1 MNIGN
6 VKGMLGDAVSNEVR
20 TLELKIGQVVR
31 GVVLQQYDNSE
42 ALVNINGVQVRA
54 KLEIPLMEG
63 QAALLQV
70 QPDSKGSYI
79 LLKQVDP
86 TTLGLNDPMK
96 DILKSMSM
104 PDKGWANEIVKDLRR
119 EGFPLNKE
127 TAAAFQKAAQLLPP
141 GVSQEEW
148 MQAAATAFKRGLP
161 ITQATVSALHQLQH
175 GNPLHSIIDQLKGQ
189 LLQLQQQ
196 VSNSNQPISTQTA
209 ALLNQL
215 NTLLDEGSTVIRS
228 MVSNG
233 ALPQAQVVG
242 SPTANGVMTTQAQ
255 AGVQEQGV
263 NPSTTQQ
270 GAASAIANSNQ
281 NNNLSLL
288 LKWLGVSHESTFG
301 KQVFNQQGA
310 ATANSNQAASQ
321 TNVNAAVA
329 GNGNNQTQ
337 QNALHATP
345 NATQATSIGAQQ
357 ANAPQTTASL
367 QATMPSGQIAN
378 TATQP
383 ANAGTLQ
390 QALQVNS
397 NQQLTGEQTTTIAQQ
412 QASGANATSSPNQT
426 AFVQGQAQHVVN
438 HTQQFMSGAL
448 QNQISSQD
456 GTQVLNQAPVQST
469 GLGTAQVDPSLPQ
482 SHANAPQTAQITQS
496 ASDSLKSA
504 IMQVMQSND
513 VPSSVKETAQQLL
526 SAITGQQ
533 LMLSTERNHSVFS
546 HVTMYIP
553 LQDKDGSQT
562 ATVHI
567 QTRRDR
573 KGELDSDNC
582 RIVFDLNMNAIGPT
596 LVDVNIINKIVS
608 LNLWNDH
615 PLIAPVIDAMKPEIN
630 EALMKTGYVLSSL
643 RTTPIPTLEEEGN
656 QTTDAKK
663 IQLPPDV
670 EVMNSTRYKGVDFK
684 V

>member
-127 TAAAFQKAAQLLPP
+127 TAAAFQKAAQLIPP

-189 LLQLQQQ
+189 LLQLQQAN
-196 VSNSNQPISTQTA
+196 NSNQPISTQTA

-215 NTLLDEGSTVIRS
+215 NALLDEGTTVIRS
-228 MVSNG
+228 MVTNG
-233 ALPQAQVVG
+233 ALPQAQMAG
-242 SPTANGVMTTQAQ
+242 STSTNGAMAPQAQ
-255 AGVQEQGV
+255 AGIQEQGV
-263 NPSTTQQ
+263 NPLTTQQ
-270 GAASAIANSNQ
+270 GAEAATGNSNQ

-301 KQVFNQQGA
+301 KQIFSQQA
-310 ATANSNQAASQ
+310 PNSNQAATQ

-329 GNGNNQTQ
+329 GNGNNQNQSQ
-337 QNALHATP
+337 QNVTQAAP
-345 NATQATSIGAQQ
+345 NSTQATSTGVQQ
-357 ANAPQTTASL
+357 ANAPQTTAS
-367 QATMPSGQIAN
+367 QQSSPIAN
-378 TATQP
+378 TATQLT
-383 ANAGTLQ
+383 NAGTLQ
-390 QALQVNS
+390 QALQVSS
-397 NQQLTGEQTTTIAQQ
+397 NQQSTGEQTTTTAQQ
-412 QASGANATSSPNQT
+412 QASGANTTSNPSQNT
-426 AFVQGQAQHVVN
+426 FVQGQAHNVVN
-438 HTQQFMSGAL
+438 HPQQVMPGVL
-448 QNQISSQD
+448 QAQISSQD
-456 GTQVLNQAPVQST
+456 GNQMLNQAPIQSI
-469 GLGTAQVDPSLPQ
+469 GLGTAQGDSSLTQP
-482 SHANAPQTAQITQS
+482 HAIASQAAQTTQA

-513 VPSSVKETAQQLL
+513 VPAAVKETAQQLL

-553 LQDKDGSQT
+553 LQDKEGSQT

-643 RTTPIPTLEEEGN
+643 RTTPIPTIEEEGN

-663 IQLPPDV
+663 IKLPPDV